1 MPKKAEVL
9 WGEPCIEGY
18 GLQRYGHLP
27 VWTLSQYAE
36 GPHADVL
43 SLAVPW
49 NHGPTWSG
57 EGEAPYMCT
66 ETPSANAEGP
76 SKVGIREL
84 GLQRE
89 NKGIFGTLWISENQR
104 VAYIC
109 MKQDWPRV
117 LCRQGSGCAGEQLGG
132 NEGRP
137 PDVNADVLER
147 ASQWPVWG
155 CLSKSSTERLTLL
168 AGKRLVCQLQGGE
181 DV

>member
-1 MPKKAEVL
+1 M
-9 WGEPCIEGY
+9 
-18 GLQRYGHLP
+18 
-27 VWTLSQYAE
+27 
-36 GPHADVL
+36 
-43 SLAVPW
+43 
-49 NHGPTWSG
+49 
-57 EGEAPYMCT
+57 
-66 ETPSANAEGP
+66 
-76 SKVGIREL
+76 GIREL

-117 LCRQGSGCAGEQLGG
+117 ICRQGGGCAGEGLGG
-132 NEGRP
+132 NEGRL

-147 ASQWPVWG
+147 ASQWPVWE